1 GEPLFYYRIK
11 CLLTHHGEFMGEAD
25 GSCSSWEV
33 KYRYRWVKSED
44 VPAHLNTSTLPNRD
58 GSITEFGFAID
69 QGQTTGKYGK
79 PTEYWKRFQDAIANR
94 TAIRG
99 ERDTAKGKSI
109 TWTIGTT
116 LYRVPNLDV
125 ADQINTIL
133 KMSQK
138 RALVA
143 ATLIVTGL
151 S

>member
-1 GEPLFYYRIK
+1 
-11 CLLTHHGEFMGEAD
+11 
-25 GSCSSWEV
+25 
-33 KYRYRWVKSED
+33 
-44 VPAHLNTSTLPNRD
+44 
-58 GSITEFGFAID
+58 
-69 QGQTTGKYGK
+69 
-79 PTEYWKRFQDAIANR
+79 

-151 S
+151 SDHFTQDIEDYADQSYEPARTHAQTAETKTETTPPKSTDWTKLVSAAATIDAVREIAKQA